1 MNKQTTTAKSFFPQ
15 EMLEEPSSDDKA
27 ALQDVFAGM
36 ILKEMEEVRA
46 EETVKNIQITIGENL
61 EWFQQ
66 T

>member
-1 MNKQTTTAKSFFPQ
+1 MNKQTTTSKSFFPQ

>member
-1 MNKQTTTAKSFFPQ
+1 
-15 EMLEEPSSDDKA
+15 MLEEPSSDDKA

-61 EWFQQ
+61 V
-66 T
+66 

>member
-61 EWFQQ
+61 E
-66 T
+66 